1 MRWSADKFSIL
12 AAALLAALAA
22 PAFDSDA
29 WFAERESH
37 AAAAAALRG
46 QYAKFAA
53 KVATPAE
60 NLTVPLENFA
70 DGSIKSTIFAKRAC
84 FFLKEGYIWG
94 EGVTIRQ
101 MKRDGSVESQVDA
114 ENCLVNRETR
124 RCWVEGHAKAYYRDQ
139 AEIEGDG
146 VYLDAAG
153 EYAIISTNTVM
164 RADGRTLKG
173 VRLDYDRKAEV
184 AMLDGDAVLTGEER
198 GHGYRLDGGK
208 VMAFF
213 ASTNN
218 LKRVVAY
225 DGVKVKSENRFGRA
239 DRAVYLKGAKKITMY
254 GGEGGKA
261 LLEERGTRNSTVSG
275 ARITFWM
282 DAEQVEVI
290 DSEITAET
298 KNVRKYGGFDGK
310 QSR

>member
-12 AAALLAALAA
+12 AALILATAA
-22 PAFDSDA
+22 AQAFDSEA
-29 WFAERESH
+29 WFTTRDGH
-37 AAAAAALRG
+37 WAAATAMRG
-46 QYAKFAA
+46 KYAEYLGR
-53 KVATPAE
+53 VATPAE
-60 NLTVPLENFA
+60 NLTVPLENYA
-70 DGSIKSTIFAKRAC
+70 DGSIKSSIFAKRAC
-84 FFLKEGYIWG
+84 FFLQDGYIWG

-101 MKRDGSVESQVDA
+101 LKRDGSVESQVDA

-124 RCWVEGHAKAYYRDQ
+124 RCWIEGHAKAYYRDQ
-139 AEIEGDG
+139 AELEGDG
-146 VYLDAAG
+146 VYLDAAS

-164 RADGRTLKG
+164 KADGRTLKG

-184 AMLDGDAVLTGEER
+184 AMLDGEAVLTGEER

-213 ASTNN
+213 VSTNN

-261 LLEERGTRNSTVSG
+261 QLEERGSRNSTVAG

-298 KNVRKYGGFDGK
+298 KNVRKYGGFDSK